1 MGNLTYD
8 FTGRSVIVTGAA
20 RGIGFEL
27 GAFFAGAGAQTYMV
41 DVDADE
47 LQDAAKRAGGVAVVA
62 DVRSTAD
69 VQAAVATV
77 IEDTGK
83 VDVVV
88 NNAGVLRDRVV
99 WKLTDEDWQEVLRC
113 TPAAPSGSPASV
125 SPFPRTLLRPHH
137 QHHLLHRAA
146 G

>member
-47 LQDAAKRAGGVAVVA
+47 LRMRPSGPAGWLWWPM
-62 DVRSTAD
+62 S
-69 VQAAVATV
+69 
-77 IEDTGK
+77 
-83 VDVVV
+83 
-88 NNAGVLRDRVV
+88 
-99 WKLTDEDWQEVLRC
+99 
-113 TPAAPSGSPASV
+113 AAPPTS
-125 SPFPRTLLRPHH
+125 RPPW
-137 QHHLLHRAA
+137 RP
-146 G
+146 